1 MKKFSILK
9 GSKLISKKEWDNNI
23 NSIESSIEYS
33 KLINDKIIAKHLI
46 KESLTDSI
54 MIRSNKKFGVLLS
67 GGLDSSLIA
76 LICKNL
82 DRDFNCYSIGLEGS
96 TDLWYAN
103 KVASLLNLKLK
114 TKMLILNEVENY
126 LKKCI
131 KLLKTRDVV
140 KLEIAVTMYAA
151 FELASKDNCKLLFA
165 GGGSEEIFAGYE
177 KHIGFLKKGG
187 FEEVYKES
195 WDGLRSCY
203 DRDISRDY
211 LISQKL
217 KINLLLP
224 FLDINFI
231 RTVMNIHP
239 KLKISSNEKKI
250 ILRDL
255 ALDLGLT
262 KDIASRKRTAAQYG
276 SRISHAI
283 LKLSKKNG
291 FKYKQDYINSL

>member
-1 MKKFSILK
+1 MAKFTILK
-9 GSKLISKKEWDNNI
+9 GSKLISKEEWNNKI
-23 NSIESSIEYS
+23 NLIESSIEYS
-33 KLINDKIIAKHLI
+33 KLIKDLVIAKHLI
-46 KESLTDSI
+46 KEALADSI
-54 MIRSNKKFGVLLS
+54 MLRSDKEFGVLLS

-82 DRDFNCYSIGLEGS
+82 DKDFTCYSIGLEGS

-103 KVASLLNLKLK
+103 KVSSLLDLKIK
-114 TKMLILNEVENY
+114 TKILSLDEVEDY

-131 KLLKTRDVV
+131 KLLKTKDVV

-151 FELASKDNCKLLFA
+151 FELASKDKCKLLFA

-195 WDGLRSCY
+195 WNGLRSCY
-203 DRDISRDY
+203 ERDITRDY

-217 KINLLLP
+217 KLNLLLP

-231 RTVMNIHP
+231 RTVMGIHP
-239 KLKISSNEKKI
+239 KLKLNFNEKKI
-250 ILRDL
+250 ILRDI

-262 KDIASRKRTAAQYG
+262 KDIAYRKRTAAQYG

-291 FKYKQDYINSL
+291 FKYKKDYINSL

>member
-1 MKKFSILK
+1 MAKLTLFKN
-9 GSKLISKKEWDNNI
+9 SKLISKEEWSNKI
-23 NSIESSIEYS
+23 NLIESSLEYS
-33 KLINDKIIAKHLI
+33 KLIKDPVIAKSLI
-46 KESLTDSI
+46 KEAFTDSI
-54 MIRSNKKFGVLLS
+54 VLRSDKEFGILLS

-82 DRDFNCYSIGLEGS
+82 DKDFTCYCIGLEGS

-103 KVASLLNLKLK
+103 KVSSLLDLKIR
-114 TKMLILNEVENY
+114 TKILSLDEVEKY

-131 KLLKTRDVV
+131 KLLHTNDVV

-151 FELASKDNCKLLFA
+151 FELAAKDKCKLLFA

-177 KHIGFLKKGG
+177 KHVGFLKKGG

-195 WDGLRSCY
+195 WEGLKSCY
-203 DRDISRDY
+203 DRDITRDY
-211 LISQKL
+211 LISKNL

-231 RTVMNIHP
+231 KTVMSIHP

-250 ILRDL
+250 VLREL

-262 KDIASRKRTAAQYG
+262 KDIAYRKRTAAQYG
-276 SRISHAI
+276 SKISHAV

-291 FKYKQDYINSL
+291 FKYKQEYINSL